1 MNYNIIYAD
10 NNAYEVLTEVN
21 VHMLLNKNNTINEKV
36 LGMYVHELGGDKVM
50 KKEGKLL
57 ICKKIEEAKLI

>member
-57 ICKKIEEAKLI
+57 ICKTIEEAKII

>member
-21 VHMLLNKNNTINEKV
+21 VHMLLKKNNTINEKV
-36 LGMYVHELGGDKVM
+36 LGMYVHEWGGDKVM

-57 ICKKIEEAKLI
+57 ICKTIEEAKTI